1 MADNEKQLTLNVTTK
16 HQAAVKGLTAV
27 GGSLQS
33 IGAQAKKAQKDLKNI
48 TGYKNLVKQ
57 TAEAKAAWKDAEQ
70 QVKSLAAE
78 IKKSDEPTKKQ
89 VAEFNRAVKVS
100 GQLKEKYSSSHV
112 ALAALR
118 KQLTSAGI
126 DTKSLSAE
134 QTRLG
139 TAFDQA
145 KQKAIAATK
154 IDLAR
159 GILDVDNPR
168 KVKQEIDRLQ
178 AAYKRLETAERKGV
192 ISSAELA
199 QAKRNLKSKIDE
211 LHGSSSKLFKI
222 NKLRLAQ
229 LGGLASGFYGVG
241 RAVKA
246 LVGATAAGETS
257 TYLLESAVEAANRQ
271 FEVGSM
277 EDWGKR
283 IKELSGDLRIYSQTE
298 LETATAKTIEMTKR
312 LGLSADQMQ
321 RVIEVSANLSTGK
334 TDLAGGIERV
344 TAALRGEAESSEYL
358 GLTLNETYVK
368 SWYKANTEHAKA
380 WKSLSDL
387 EKAQVRYLVLLDQA
401 SGTEGR
407 AADSIK
413 TLSGA
418 WQYMQARMN
427 DAIRN
432 NQDLREAIGE
442 VTQVIS
448 KHAGTIVHLISMLVS
463 AAGKTAEWILQNKA
477 LAATI
482 VGGLAAYKAFGGSLS
497 VILGIMTSMK
507 AAGVPDILSGASGRI
522 SAGLMARIGLY
533 GALAATLLATAKAA
547 YDWYQAEQEAN
558 QAMQRSITSAQ
569 QLTEKVKEY
578 KDALIPQQETV
589 FTANAEQ
596 LIELRK
602 QLYGAYAYWMA
613 QETELSAQLA
623 KEKSKWFFVD
633 DELVAKL
640 EQQLSEAREKMIAY
654 HQSWRDVE
662 QQIKATGAAATQSAA
677 DQAEAM
683 GDVAALAKTL
693 ATAQKDWASQQV
705 LLNRAIAD
713 SKQIIINAKT
723 EVFNAADAYW
733 EAARAL
739 AGMTEGEEGYAE
751 QLAKVDR
758 LKKEFVVKDSQY
770 KEALWQAEK
779 KRLEREEQAFQN
791 SYERRKIQLEKQLQ
805 DGIISRDEYA
815 YQVIKAEAEMQAEII
830 QLRQKAVEKSSEI
843 LGKDTEQYKQA
854 VQEKIDAELDLQR
867 IKNENQEALDDLTE
881 SGNSG
886 PRRGRGRS
894 GEGSSGFG
902 SRDSLSQAERDAIDG
917 VYRKAERKGN
927 ETQQEA
933 SDRYERE
940 RKAAE
945 EKLKQEQQ
953 SGTTSS
959 SNFAGGFYGQWDS
972 ITNKI
977 SGITSLDALRA
988 YQNQNRGALGI
999 RGQLSSSAF
1008 TRALNKHAT
1017 DLYRQRLAELGK
1029 EQKAKLEANLQAQ
1042 ISDLTSKTEK
1052 KETTKTKETK
1062 QMTLRFQSSSGQA
1075 VSGTFNES
1083 DASKMVEILRQA
1095 GMITV

>member
-178 AAYKRLETAERKGV
+178 AAYQRLETAERKGV

-358 GLTLNETYVK
+358 GLTLNETYVT

-407 AADSIK
+407 AAESIK

-547 YDWYQAEQEAN
+547 YDWYQAEQEAS
-558 QAMQRSITSAQ
+558 QAMQRSISSAQ

-602 QLYGAYAYWMA
+602 QLHGAYAYWMA

-623 KEKSKWFFVD
+623 KEKGKWFVD

-640 EQQLSEAREKMIAY
+640 EQQLSAAREKMIEY

-683 GDVAALAKTL
+683 GDVAALALDL
-693 ATAQKDWASQQV
+693 AMAQEQV
-705 LLNRAIAD
+705 AEKQGLLNKALAD
-713 SKQIIINAKT
+713 SLPTVANLKGDVSKT
-723 EVFNAADAYW
+723 ADAYW
-733 EAARAL
+733 EATRAL
-739 AGMTEGEEGYAE
+739 AAMTEGEDGYTEAQKKMLAARRDYVQSVKALND
-751 QLAKVDR
+751 QLWNDANQTYR
-758 LKKEFVVKDSQY
+758 E
-770 KEALWQAEK
+770 
-779 KRLEREEQAFQN
+779 EEQALKN
-791 SYERRKIQLEKQLQ
+791 SYERRKLQLEKQLQ
-805 DGIISRDEYA
+805 NEIISRDDYA
-815 YQVIKAEAEMQAEII
+815 YQVTKAEAEMQEKIL
-830 QLRQKAVEKSSEI
+830 QLREQAVEKSAEI
-843 LGKDTEQYKQA
+843 YGQDTEQYKAA
-854 VQEKIDAELDLQR
+854 VQEKIDAELDLERYKLEQLEAMDELSERRSKSRRDKAKSSDSSAKSDQR
-867 IKNENQEALDDLTE
+867 AGK
-881 SGNSG
+881 
-886 PRRGRGRS
+886 
-894 GEGSSGFG
+894 
-902 SRDSLSQAERDAIDG
+902 
-917 VYRKAERKGN
+917 
-927 ETQQEA
+927 
-933 SDRYERE
+933 
-940 RKAAE
+940 
-945 EKLKQEQQ
+945 
-953 SGTTSS
+953 SS
-959 SNFAGGFYGQWDS
+959 STTKTANSKFAGGFYGQWDS

-977 SGITSLDALRA
+977 NGITSLDALRA

-1017 DLYRQRLAELGK
+1017 DLYRQRLAELGE

-1083 DASKMVEILRQA
+1083 DAAKMVEILRQA